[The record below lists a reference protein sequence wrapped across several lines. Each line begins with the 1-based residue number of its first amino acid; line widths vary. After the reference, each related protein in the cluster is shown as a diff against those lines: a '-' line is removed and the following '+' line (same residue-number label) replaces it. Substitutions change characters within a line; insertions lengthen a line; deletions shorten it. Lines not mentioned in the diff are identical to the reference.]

1 MISISARSVT
11 GENWVK
17 LDVSQMQNPE
27 DWRPSKFI
35 ETAAGWVGS
44 PDPSE
49 VGIGSRLI
57 ADILADVYFRVI
69 RTHARGRLLDLG
81 CGEVPLY
88 GMYRDLVT
96 ENICIDWGETLH
108 RNRHIDQFVD
118 LNSVLPIGDEEFDT
132 VLSTDVLEHIARAD
146 CAWSE
151 MSRVLRRG
159 GKLLLATPFL
169 YWLHEEPHDYHRFS
183 AHKLRLL
190 CADYRLEIVELNAY
204 GGAPEVILDIVCKL
218 AMYRGPKL
226 AATCVRASQWLLRR
240 ARVQQISVRTRNL
253 FPLGYCLVARKP

>member
-1 MISISARSVT
+1 MYYP
-11 GENWVK
+11 
-17 LDVSQMQNPE
+17 Q
-27 DWRPSKFI
+27 DWHPSKFI
-35 ETAAGWVGS
+35 QIATGCVGS

-49 VGIGSRLI
+49 LGIGSRVI

-81 CGEVPLY
+81 CGKVPLY

-96 ENICIDWGETLH
+96 ENICIDWEETLH

-183 AHKLRLL
+183 AHKLRLF

-218 AMYRGPKL
+218 AMYRGPRL

>member
-1 MISISARSVT
+1 
-11 GENWVK
+11 
-17 LDVSQMQNPE
+17 MQNPE

-96 ENICIDWGETLH
+96 ENICIDWEETLH